1 MADLLLTRRMTQN
14 RETFAVTTES
24 IALAK
29 IARFRE
35 QQQLFQDTGVLVD
48 EDGLIVRH
56 PKETR

>member
-1 MADLLLTRRMTQN
+1 MTQN